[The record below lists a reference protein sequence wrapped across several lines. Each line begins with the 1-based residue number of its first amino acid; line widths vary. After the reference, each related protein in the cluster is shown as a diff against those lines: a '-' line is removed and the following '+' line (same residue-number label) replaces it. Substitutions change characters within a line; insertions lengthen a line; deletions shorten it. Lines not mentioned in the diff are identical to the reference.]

1 MDMEIELQEIHD
13 FIAAIPPLDRLPDD
27 VLNSLTQALSIQYVR
42 RGGDVSGE
50 QNSNSMLHILRQGAI
65 AMYSGKD
72 NLIGMLGE
80 GDICTSFCAADVMP
94 DFYVKATEDTLLY
107 SISCD
112 ELSRLVNNDESVLH
126 FIRHSAAQRLKQ
138 AVARMQEQS
147 SSNLLHTYAGDICRT
162 PLITATPDNSIR
174 ECAMRMSDKGV
185 SSLVILED
193 NEPVGLITDRDIRK
207 RCVAPGLDVNTAVKE
222 IMTCDIISLSASDS
236 LFDALLVMTRNQVHH
251 LPVFSDEGDITG
263 VITTT
268 DIMRQEGVSAVHL
281 TSTIR
286 KAESLDALVEA
297 SRMLPRI
304 QLQLVNMGADLHH
317 LGYAIT
323 AVSGAI
329 TRRLIEMAED
339 QLGAPPVPYAW
350 IAAGSQARR
359 EQTSHSDQDNGII
372 ISDKMQPGDEAWFES
387 LARFVNDGLDACGF
401 VYCPGDVMASNPKW
415 RQTTSVWQGYFN
427 QWIEEPEPMAL
438 MLSSIFF
445 DLRVIHGKEKLLNK
459 IRKKILHKAPKNQLF
474 LAHMARNALSHRP
487 PLGFFRDFVLV
498 HDGQHDDTLDLKHS
512 GLVPIIDMARIYAL
526 AEGLNAISTEDR
538 LRAAAGTPSLSKGGS
553 ANLLDAFEFISNL
566 RIEHQ
571 AAQIEAGDSPDNFM
585 SPKQLSKLEREHLK
599 DAFKVVQT
607 MQATLEMRYQTG
619 RI

>member
-1 MDMEIELQEIHD
+1 MEIELQEIRD
-13 FIAAIPPLDRLPDD
+13 FIAAIPPFDRLPED
-27 VLNSLTQALSIQYVR
+27 VLNALTPSLSIRYVR
-42 RGGDVSGE
+42 RGDDISSE
-50 QNSNSMLHILRQGAI
+50 SMLHILRQGAI

-94 DFYVKATEDTLLY
+94 DFYVRATEDTLLY
-107 SISCD
+107 SIPCD
-112 ELSRLVNNDESVLH
+112 ELSRLVSDDESVLH

-147 SSNLLHTYAGDICRT
+147 SSNLLHTYAGDICRR
-162 PLITATPDNSIR
+162 PLITAAPNDSIR
-174 ECAMRMSDKGV
+174 QCASLMSEKGV
-185 SSLVILED
+185 SSLIIMEGD
-193 NEPVGLITDRDIRK
+193 DPVGLLTDRDIRK
-207 RCVAPGLDVNTAVKE
+207 RCVARGLSVDTPVRE
-222 IMTCDIISLSASDS
+222 IMTRKIISLSASDS
-236 LFDALLVMTRNQVHH
+236 LFDALMVMTRQQVHH
-251 LPVFSDEGDITG
+251 LPVVDDDRITG
-263 VITTT
+263 IITTT
-268 DIMRQEGVSAVHL
+268 DIMREEGVSAVHL

-286 KAESLDALVEA
+286 KAESLEQLVEA
-297 SRMLPRI
+297 SLMIPRI

-317 LGYAIT
+317 VGYAIT
-323 AVSGAI
+323 AITGAI
-329 TRRLIEMAED
+329 TRRLIEMAEEK
-339 QLGAPPVPYAW
+339 LGPPPVPYAW

-372 ISDKMQPGDEAWFES
+372 ISDKMQSGDEGWFEE
-387 LARFVNDGLDACGF
+387 LAQFVNDGLNDCGF
-401 VYCPGDVMASNPKW
+401 VYCPGEVMASNPKW
-415 RQTTSVWQGYFN
+415 RQTASVWQGYFD
-427 QWIEEPEPMAL
+427 QWIEEPDPMAL

-459 IRKKILHKAPKNQLF
+459 IRKNILQKAPKNQLF
-474 LAHMARNALSHRP
+474 LAHMTRNALSHRP

-526 AEGLNAISTEDR
+526 AEGLKEISTEDR
-538 LRAAAGTPSLSKGGS
+538 LRAAAGTPSLSQGGA

-566 RIEHQ
+566 RLEHQ
-571 AAQIEAGDSPDNFM
+571 AAQIEAGGSPDNFM
-585 SPKQLSKLEREHLK
+585 SPKQLSRLEREHLK

-607 MQATLEMRYQTG
+607 MQATLELRYQTD

>member
-1 MDMEIELQEIHD
+1 MEIELQEIRD
-13 FIAAIPPLDRLPDD
+13 FIAAIPPFDRLPED
-27 VLNSLTQALSIQYVR
+27 VLNALTPSLSIRYVR
-42 RGGDVSGE
+42 RGDDISSE
-50 QNSNSMLHILRQGAI
+50 SMLHILRQGAI

-94 DFYVKATEDTLLY
+94 DFYVRATEDTLLY
-107 SISCD
+107 SIPCD
-112 ELSRLVNNDESVLH
+112 ELSRLVSDDESVLH

-147 SSNLLHTYAGDICRT
+147 SSNLLHTYAGDICRR
-162 PLITATPDNSIR
+162 PLITAAPNDSIR
-174 ECAMRMSDKGV
+174 QCASLMSEKGV
-185 SSLVILED
+185 SSLIIMEGD
-193 NEPVGLITDRDIRK
+193 DPVGLLTDRDIRK
-207 RCVAPGLDVNTAVKE
+207 RCVARGLSVDTPVRE
-222 IMTCDIISLSASDS
+222 IMTRKIISLSASDS
-236 LFDALLVMTRNQVHH
+236 LFDALMVMTRRQVHH
-251 LPVFSDEGDITG
+251 LPVVDDDRITG
-263 VITTT
+263 IITTT
-268 DIMRQEGVSAVHL
+268 DIMREEGVSAVHL

-286 KAESLDALVEA
+286 KAESLEQLVEA
-297 SRMLPRI
+297 SLMIPRI

-317 LGYAIT
+317 VGYAIT
-323 AVSGAI
+323 AITGAI
-329 TRRLIEMAED
+329 TRRLIEMAEEK
-339 QLGAPPVPYAW
+339 LGPPPVPYAW

-372 ISDKMQPGDEAWFES
+372 ISDKMQSGDEGWFEE
-387 LARFVNDGLDACGF
+387 LAQFVNDGLNDCGF
-401 VYCPGDVMASNPKW
+401 VYCPGEVMASNPKW
-415 RQTTSVWQGYFN
+415 RQTASVWQGYFD
-427 QWIEEPEPMAL
+427 QWIEEPDPMAL

-459 IRKKILHKAPKNQLF
+459 IRKNILQKAPKNQLF
-474 LAHMARNALSHRP
+474 LAHMTRNALSHRP

-526 AEGLNAISTEDR
+526 AEGLKEISTEDR
-538 LRAAAGTPSLSKGGS
+538 LRAAAGTPSLSQGGA

-566 RIEHQ
+566 RLEHQ
-571 AAQIEAGDSPDNFM
+571 AAQIEAGGSPDNFM
-585 SPKQLSKLEREHLK
+585 SPKQLSRLEREHLK

-607 MQATLEMRYQTG
+607 MQATLELRYQTD

>member
-1 MDMEIELQEIHD
+1 MEIELQEIRD
-13 FIAAIPPLDRLPDD
+13 FIAAIPPFDRLSDQ
-27 VLNSLTQALSIQYVR
+27 VLNTLTPALNIRYVR
-42 RGGDVSGE
+42 RGAEVPGGAPDP
-50 QNSNSMLHILRQGAI
+50 SMLHILRQGAI
-65 AMYSGKD
+65 AMYSGED

-80 GDICTSFCAADVMP
+80 GDICTSFCAAEVMP
-94 DFYVKATEDTLLY
+94 DFYVKAMEDTLLY
-107 SISCD
+107 SVPCQ
-112 ELSRLVNNDESVLH
+112 ELSKLVDQDESVLH

-138 AVARMQEQS
+138 AVAQMQEQS
-147 SSNLLHTYAGDICRT
+147 NSNLLHTYAGDICRT
-162 PLITATPDNSIR
+162 PLITASPQQSIR
-174 ECAMRMSDKGV
+174 DCARLMSEKSV
-185 SSLVILED
+185 SSLIIMQD
-193 NEPVGLITDRDIRK
+193 DEPAGLLTDRDIRK
-207 RCVAPGLDVNTAVKE
+207 RCVANGMSVATPVSK
-222 IMTCDIISLSASDS
+222 IMTRDIISMSASDS
-236 LFDALLVMTRNQVHH
+236 LFDALLRMTREQVHH
-251 LPVFSDEGDITG
+251 LPVFDDEGDIKG
-263 VITTT
+263 IITTT

-286 KAESLDALVEA
+286 KAESLEDLVDA
-297 SRMLPRI
+297 SKMLPRI

-317 LGYAIT
+317 VGYAIT
-323 AVSGAI
+323 AVTGAI
-329 TRRLIEMAED
+329 TRRLIELAEESF
-339 QLGAPPVPYAW
+339 GPPPAPYAW

-372 ISDKMQPGDEAWFES
+372 ISDKMQPGDDEWFES

-415 RQTTSVWQGYFN
+415 RQSAAVWQNYFDH
-427 QWIEEPEPMAL
+427 WIQEPEPMAL

-445 DLRVIHGKEKLLNK
+445 DLRVIHGKEKLLKK
-459 IRKKILHKAPKNQLF
+459 IRRKILHAAPKNQLF
-474 LAHMARNALSHRP
+474 LAHMTRNALSHRP

-498 HDGQHDDTLDLKHS
+498 HDGQHDDSLDLKHS

-526 AEGLNAISTEDR
+526 AEGLKEISTEDR
-538 LRAAAGTPSLSKGGS
+538 LRAAAGTASLSKGGS

-566 RIEHQ
+566 RLEHQ
-571 AAQIEAGDSPDNFM
+571 AAQIQSGDSPDNYL

>member
-1 MDMEIELQEIHD
+1 MEIELQEIRD
-13 FIAAIPPLDRLPDD
+13 FIAAIPPFDRLPEQ
-27 VLNSLTQALSIQYVR
+27 VLNALTPALSIQYVR
-42 RGGDVSGE
+42 RGGDVSGGPD
-50 QNSNSMLHILRQGAI
+50 NTSMLHILRQGAV
-65 AMYSGKD
+65 AMYSGED

-107 SISCD
+107 SIPCE
-112 ELSRLVNNDESVLH
+112 ELSRLVNGDESVLH

-147 SSNLLHTYAGDICRT
+147 SSTLLHTYAGDICRT
-162 PLITATPDNSIR
+162 PLITAAPEDSIR
-174 ECAMRMSDKGV
+174 QCARLMSEKGV
-185 SSLVILED
+185 SSLIILE
-193 NEPVGLITDRDIRK
+193 NGEPVGLLTDRDIRK
-207 RCVAPGLDVNTAVKE
+207 RCVARGLSVDTPVRE
-222 IMTCDIISLSASDS
+222 IMTRHIISLNASDS
-236 LFDALLVMTRNQVHH
+236 LFDALLVMTRQQVHH
-251 LPVFSDEGDITG
+251 LPVVDDDRITG
-263 VITTT
+263 IITTT
-268 DIMRQEGVSAVHL
+268 DIMREEGVSAVHL

-286 KAESLDALVEA
+286 KAESLEQLVEA
-297 SRMLPRI
+297 SLMIPRI
-304 QLQLVNMGADLHH
+304 QLQLVKMGADLHH
-317 LGYAIT
+317 VGYAIT
-323 AVSGAI
+323 AVTGAI
-329 TRRLIEMAED
+329 TRRLIEMAEER
-339 QLGAPPVPYAW
+339 LGSPPVPYAW

-372 ISDKMQPGDEAWFES
+372 ISDKLQPGDEGWFEE
-387 LARFVNDGLDACGF
+387 LARFVNDGLNDCGF

-415 RQTTSVWQGYFN
+415 RQTASVWQGYFD
-427 QWIEEPEPMAL
+427 QWIDEPEPMAL

-445 DLRVIHGKEKLLNK
+445 DLRVIHGKEKLLKK
-459 IRKKILHKAPKNQLF
+459 IRRNILHKTPDNQLF
-474 LAHMARNALSHRP
+474 LAHMTRNALSHRP

-526 AEGLNAISTEDR
+526 AEGLKEISTEDR
-538 LRAAAGTPSLSKGGS
+538 LRAAAGTPSLSMGGS

-566 RIEHQ
+566 RLEHQ
-571 AAQIEAGDSPDNFM
+571 AAQIEAGKSPDNFM